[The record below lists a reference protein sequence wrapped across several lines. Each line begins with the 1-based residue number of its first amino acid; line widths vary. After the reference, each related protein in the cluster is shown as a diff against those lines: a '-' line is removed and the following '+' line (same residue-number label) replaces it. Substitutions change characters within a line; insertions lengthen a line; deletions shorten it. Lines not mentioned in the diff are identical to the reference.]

1 MRVLLGAIVLG
12 LTALTAGFIGFQ
24 AGIASNIGAAGGAVY
39 LGGGVP
45 WFGFP
50 WFGFLFFFLFI
61 GFLFFAFGGRR
72 RGSWG
77 PYGGHGRMG
86 YGPWGDDTNAGG
98 PTSGD
103 PRRQWIADEH
113 RRLHEAEA
121 RASAGQAAT
130 GASTPSEP
138 TQPPAG

>member
-39 LGGGVP
+39 LGGGGVP

-72 RGSWG
+72 RGPWG

-86 YGPWGDDTNAGG
+86 YGPWGDDTTAGQF
-98 PTSGD
+98 SGD

-121 RASAGQAAT
+121 RAAAGNAPA
-130 GASTPSEP
+130 GAGTPSDP